1 MLGSFNTPRRVLLK
15 ESDYLPQVGPTQTS
29 QAAKLIPDSTCLA
42 QDLKIQLGR
51 SFFLFLSAAAVL
63 LSGGPCSLSI
73 RSAQSQQGNV
83 AKHLNLMERK
93 YILRIKCMKSYVS
106 WLLLMT

>member
-15 ESDYLPQVGPTQTS
+15 ESDNLPQVGPTQTS

-51 SFFLFLSAAAVL
+51 SFFLFLSAAAIL
-63 LSGGPCSLSI
+63 LSGGPLFPVNQECTK
-73 RSAQSQQGNV
+73 SARQCCQ
-83 AKHLNLMERK
+83 
-93 YILRIKCMKSYVS
+93 
-106 WLLLMT
+106 TT

>member
-1 MLGSFNTPRRVLLK
+1 MSGSFNTPRKVPLK
-15 ESDYLPQVGPTQTS
+15 ESYYLPQVGPTQTS
-29 QAAKLIPDSTCLA
+29 QTAKLIPDSTCLA
-42 QDLKIQLGR
+42 QDLKIQPDR

-93 YILRIKCMKSYVS
+93 YILSIHFMKSYVS
-106 WLLLMT
+106 

>member
-1 MLGSFNTPRRVLLK
+1 MMLGSFNTPRKVLLK
-15 ESDYLPQVGPTQTS
+15 ESDNLPQVGPTQTS
-29 QAAKLIPDSTCLA
+29 QAAKLIPDPTCFA

-73 RSAQSQQGNV
+73 RSAQSQLGNV
-83 AKHLNLMERK
+83 AKHLNLIERK
-93 YILRIKCMKSYVS
+93 YILSIQFMKGYLS
-106 WLLLMT
+106 